1 MYYLSEAIPW
11 VRRVRIP
18 FSRDQVMLLMAA
30 INEIF
35 LGVDIYFAHSISGT
49 IRPYEW
55 IPIIFGPVAGVL
67 LIIAGIV
74 ALRKRMV
81 ATLFATLVFILSII
95 VGLMGTYFHLV
106 RALLPNA
113 PAGERVTVDLLVWAP
128 PILGPLT
135 FCLAGL
141 LGLSAAWM
149 EDPVDSGMLRLL
161 SGRRLLFPYS
171 KTRGYLFLIGLG
183 TLATVVSSVLDH
195 ARTNFTNPWLW
206 APTIVGIF
214 ATVVII
220 TIGFMDHPKQVDILV
235 YIATM
240 FLLILVG
247 LTGSALHISQNL
259 ASDGTIVGERFVRG
273 APFMAPLLFAN
284 MGMLGLVALLDPAE
298 KEPVLQFTR
307 KAEAVFKT

>member
-1 MYYLSEAIPW
+1 MTTLSQAIPW
-11 VRRVRIP
+11 VRRIPIP
-18 FSRDQVMLLMAA
+18 FSRDQAMLLMAA

-35 LGVDIYFAHSISGT
+35 LGVDIFFAHRISGT

-67 LIIAGIV
+67 LILAGII
-74 ALRKRMV
+74 ALRRRKV
-81 ATLFATLVFILSII
+81 ATLFATLVFIASIV
-95 VGLMGTYFHLV
+95 VGLLGTYFHLM

-113 PAGERVTVDLLVWAP
+113 PVGERVTVDLLVWAP

-141 LGLSAAWM
+141 LGLSAAWI
-149 EDPVDSGMLRLL
+149 EDPADSGVLRLL
-161 SGRRLLFPYS
+161 GSWRLRFPYS
-171 KTRGYLFLIGLG
+171 KTRGYFILVGLG

-206 APTIVGIF
+206 VPTLVGMFTMIVIL
-214 ATVVII
+214 T
-220 TIGFMDHPKQVDILV
+220 TSMMDKPNQADIYI

-247 LTGSALHISQNL
+247 VTGSALHISLNL
-259 ASDGTIVGERFVRG
+259 ASDGTIVGERFIRG

-284 MGMLGLVALLDPAE
+284 MGTLGLVALMDPEE
-298 KEPVLQFTR
+298 KVPLKLFTR
-307 KAEAVFKT
+307 KEKAVIET